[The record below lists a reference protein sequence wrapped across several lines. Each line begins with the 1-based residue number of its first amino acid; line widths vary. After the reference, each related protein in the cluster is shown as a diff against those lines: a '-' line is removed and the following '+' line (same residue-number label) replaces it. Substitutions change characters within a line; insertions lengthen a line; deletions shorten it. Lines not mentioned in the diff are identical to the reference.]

1 MLVVVVDVWVK
12 GECASEFAQIT
23 AENAINSRKEPGV
36 ARFDVLVDDK
46 EPTHFSL
53 VEVYRHDAA
62 PAAHKET
69 AHYQKWRELA
79 EPMMARSRTSV
90 RYRVVSP
97 GPDGF

>member
-12 GECASEFAQIT
+12 AECAAGFAEIT
-23 AENAINSRKEPGV
+23 EENANNSRQEAGI
-36 ARFDVLVDDK
+36 ARFDVLRDDK

-53 VEVYRHDAA
+53 VEVYRDDGA

-69 AHYQKWRELA
+69 LHYQKWRELA
-79 EPMMARSRTSV
+79 EPMMEKPRTSV